1 VAGPGNP
8 QFAMKAD
15 HAVQIAVIQ
24 GPNLNRLGIRR
35 PERYGTETLAD
46 VTSRLGRLAAR
57 LGVELQHM
65 QSNHEGE
72 LIDWLHERMDVDAVI
87 VNPAGLTPYG
97 RPLLDSVSDVGKPV
111 AVVHIAQLY
120 RHYGT
125 DTHDIFKAVA
135 DVYVCGLGTM
145 GYSAALVRLVQII
158 RGAEIPLAEV
168 FDGLMSGLPLLL
180 GRYAAVDA
188 EQRADDVARRVRRQE
203 QDGLGYLRRR
213 AEAPDRRL

>member
-1 VAGPGNP
+1 
-8 QFAMKAD
+8 MKAD
-15 HAVQIAVIQ
+15 HAVRIAVIQ
-24 GPNLNRLGIRR
+24 GPNLNRLGVRR

-46 VTSRLGRLAAR
+46 VTSRLDGLAAR
-57 LGVELQHM
+57 LGVELQHV

-125 DTHDIFKAVA
+125 DTHDIFKAIA

-145 GYSAALVRLVQII
+145 GYSAALLRLVQII
-158 RGAEIPLAEV
+158 RGAEMPLAEA

-180 GRYAAVDA
+180 VLLGRYAAVDA
-188 EQRADDVARRVRRQE
+188 EQLAHDVARRVRGQE
-203 QDGLGYLRRR
+203 QDGLGDLPRR
-213 AEAPDRRL
+213 AEPPDRCL